1 MKMGCVDSIESFGLV
16 DGPGIRTVVFLSG
29 CKLRCKY
36 CHNPEMWKMGKPNV
50 RAEDLAKKILR
61 NQPYFRRN
69 QGGVTFS
76 GGEPLLQS
84 EFLIEVC
91 KILKK
96 EGLHIALDT
105 AGVGNGDYEE
115 LLSYIDLVLLDIKHV
130 AREGYQEITGMEI
143 DDSLK
148 FIDSLNKSGVPVWIR
163 QVIVPGIMDHDSY
176 LEKLSLV
183 LRNIQNIERIEFLP
197 YHTMGKE
204 KYKKL
209 GISYP
214 YEDLEEMNQEKCQKL
229 YQQFMEVYDGKGK
242 KD

>member
-1 MKMGCVDSIESFGLV
+1 MKKGSIDSIESFGLV

-29 CKLRCKY
+29 CRLRCKY
-36 CHNPEMWKMGKPNV
+36 CHNPEMWKMGSPNYTT
-50 RAEDLAKKILR
+50 EELFKKIIR

-91 KILKK
+91 KMLKK
-96 EGLHIALDT
+96 ENIHIALDT
-105 AGVGNGDYEE
+105 AGVGNGNYEE

-130 AREGYQEITGMEI
+130 TREGYKDLTNLDI
-143 DDSLK
+143 DESLS
-148 FIDSLNKSGVPVWIR
+148 FIRALNRSGKKVWIR
-163 QVIVPGIMDHDSY
+163 QVIVPGIMDNDHY
-176 LEKLSLV
+176 LMGLAEILKT
-183 LRNIQNIERIEFLP
+183 IQNIEKIEFLP

-209 GISYP
+209 GISYS
-214 YEDLEEMNQEKCQKL
+214 YEDLEEMNQEKCQEL
-229 YQQFMEVYDGKGK
+229 YQKFMEIYYENA
-242 KD
+242 